1 MIGQKRRLVKIVLL
15 FLIYLFWTYLPHS
28 ADDKTES
35 EKELNKPR
43 EIVHANEM
51 RIVMWKTGLQTFQDW
66 MSHPPVARVTNSNSR
81 YFDLSSCDLGLED
94 GLYSLTNKDLR
105 KCDKFE
111 NVIVANITVLDTS
124 VTGLASLKLP
134 DGRICELV
142 YQGGVLHGMQRIF
155 NKCVQT
161 KHRGEMCLQLVG

>member
-1 MIGQKRRLVKIVLL
+1 MKIVLL
-15 FLIYLFWTYLPHS
+15 CLMYLLGTYLS
-28 ADDKTES
+28 NYGDEDAEN
-35 EKELNKPR
+35 EIEFVKPR

-51 RIVMWKTGLQTFQDW
+51 RIVMWKRGLKTYQDW
-66 MSHPPVARVTNSNSR
+66 MSHPPVARLTNSDSR
-81 YFDLSSCDLGLED
+81 YFDLSSCDLGLGD
-94 GLYSLTNKDLR
+94 GLYTLTNEDLGI
-105 KCDKFE
+105 CDNIE

-124 VTGLASLKLP
+124 VTGLASLKLS